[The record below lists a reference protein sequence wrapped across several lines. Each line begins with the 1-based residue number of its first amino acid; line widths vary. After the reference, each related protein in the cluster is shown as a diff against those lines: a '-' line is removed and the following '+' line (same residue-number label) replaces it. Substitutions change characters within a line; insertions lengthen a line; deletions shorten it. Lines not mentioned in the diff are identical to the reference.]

1 MLQLWQW
8 SLILGAFFTGWGL
21 FVLLAPTVA
30 ARALKRFPRDRWS
43 GRVLSV
49 VALAWSGW
57 LIYAMPLEFLVPY
70 RRWVPWVTL
79 MAMPL
84 TWAAMPDLLACRALG
99 GLLCLL
105 PAPVLQVARFHPSPW
120 RLVVVVLMY
129 AAAIKGMVLLM
140 SPHYLRR
147 LIDAGTGRPAWL
159 RVGGAVAAALGGV
172 LLVLGWGV
180 FRPG

>member
-8 SLILGAFFTGWGL
+8 SLILGAGFVGWGL
-21 FVLLAPTVA
+21 VALLAPAGA
-30 ARALKRFPRDRWS
+30 ARLLARFPRDRWA
-43 GRVLSV
+43 GRALSV
-49 VALAWSGW
+49 VALIWSGW
-57 LIYAMPLEFLVPY
+57 LIYAMPLEFLMPY
-70 RRWVPWVTL
+70 RRWVPWAILAAV
-79 MAMPL
+79 PL

-129 AAAIKGMVLLM
+129 GAAIKGMVLLM

-147 LIDAGTGRPAWL
+147 VIDVVTRRPAWL
-159 RVGGAVAAALGGV
+159 RVAGAVALSIGVV
-172 LLVLGWGV
+172 LLLLGLGV